1 MFQKNDLKAFVN
13 GVLQHK
19 SNEGSLPYWI
29 NDAKTMPLKEVVV
42 VNNPINIAFKKPNI
56 TFYTQN
62 SAFNIKIMSPSYNG
76 SNK

>member
-19 SNEGSLPYWI
+19 TNDSLPYWN
-29 NDAKTMPLKEVVV
+29 NDARIMPLKEVVV

-62 SAFNIKIMSPSYNG
+62 SAFNIKIMSSSCNG